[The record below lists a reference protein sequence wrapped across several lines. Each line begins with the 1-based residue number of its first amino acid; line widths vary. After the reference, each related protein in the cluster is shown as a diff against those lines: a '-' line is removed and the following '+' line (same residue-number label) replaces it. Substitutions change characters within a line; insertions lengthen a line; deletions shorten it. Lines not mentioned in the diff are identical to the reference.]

1 RTARRSGASAGGA
14 ERGCRQRRRHGRAR
28 APHAA
33 ASGEPVPAEAR
44 DGRRAALLPA
54 STPRSAISSPRRAR
68 WRHAAQAPEAPPHQW
83 PRHDVAPR
91 GRPVQRRQRLPAG
104 AALGADGEEGHG
116 GLADDMRRLRAGGR
130 VHRT

>member
-44 DGRRAALLPA
+44 DGRRAALLP
-54 STPRSAISSPRRAR
+54 
-68 WRHAAQAPEAPPHQW
+68 APEAPPHQW